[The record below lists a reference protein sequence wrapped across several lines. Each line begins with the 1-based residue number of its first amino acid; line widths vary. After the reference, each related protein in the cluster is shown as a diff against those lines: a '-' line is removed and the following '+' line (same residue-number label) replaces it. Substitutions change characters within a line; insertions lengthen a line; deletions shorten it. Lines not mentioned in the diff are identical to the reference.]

1 MCIKVMCREY
11 TLFDNNSRAKR
22 TENLREYIKQDVY
35 AYESGALRFIF
46 AI

>member
-11 TLFDNNSRAKR
+11 TLFENNFSPKR
-22 TENLREYIKQDVY
+22 SENIRDYIMQDVC
-35 AYESGALRFIF
+35 AYESGAWWFIF